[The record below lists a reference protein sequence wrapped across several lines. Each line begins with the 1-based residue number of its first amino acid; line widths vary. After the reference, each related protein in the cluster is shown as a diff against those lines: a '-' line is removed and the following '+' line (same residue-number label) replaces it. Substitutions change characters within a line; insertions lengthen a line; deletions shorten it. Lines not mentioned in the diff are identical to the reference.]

1 MQASDKSPSHRPV
14 ALITGASSG
23 IGAQFARA
31 LAAGGHDLVLVARRR
46 ERLEELAGRL
56 HRDYGVEAR
65 VEVADL
71 ARDEDTESVAGRIA
85 SEERLELLVNNA
97 GFGVLGNFAEAGL
110 DAQARMH
117 RLHVLTTMRLTH
129 AALPGLIA
137 RNRGGVINVSSVAG
151 FIRLPGNVSYNST
164 KAWMNAFSESL
175 ALELES
181 VGSRVRVQ
189 ALCPGFTYT
198 EFHDVAG
205 LDRKQIMP
213 RPKWWL
219 TAEFVVAESLKGL
232 ARGDWLVIPGWRYRL
247 LVFFLKTMPGLL
259 LRRAAMNLMRR
270 RARSTRGKAGAG

>member
-1 MQASDKSPSHRPV
+1 MLASKNNPSQRPV

-23 IGAQFARA
+23 IGAEFARA

-46 ERLEELAGRL
+46 ERLEELAGQL
-56 HRDYGVEAR
+56 HRDHAVEAK

-71 ARDEDTESVAGRIA
+71 ACEEGIESVAGQIA
-85 SEERLELLVNNA
+85 SEDRLELLVNNA

-110 DAQARMH
+110 EAQARMH
-117 RLHVLTTMRLTH
+117 RLHVLAAMRLTH
-129 AALPGLIA
+129 AALPGLLA
-137 RNRGGVINVSSVAG
+137 RNRGGVINVSSVAA
-151 FIRLPGNVSYNST
+151 FLRMPGNVSYNST

-189 ALCPGFTYT
+189 ALCPGFTYS

-205 LDRKQIMP
+205 LDRRQIMP

-232 ARGDWLVIPGWRYRL
+232 ARGRWLVIPGWRYRF
-247 LVFFLKTMPGLL
+247 LVFFLKTLPGFL
-259 LRRAAMNLMRR
+259 LRRAAMSLGRQ
-270 RARSTRGKAGAG
+270 RARSARSARSG